1 MLKKIGLGIL
11 IVIVLLQF
19 IPTKKNQTS
28 IVSSNS
34 IEQKYNTPENVQAI
48 LKKAC
53 FDCHSN
59 HTEYPWYSQIQPL
72 GWWIADHVDEGKEEL
87 NFSEFKL
94 MPQKAQLNKLLET
107 VEMIEENEMPLE
119 SYTWIHSNAKLTAE
133 EKELVIEW
141 AKKSQD
147 EILTRGKQ

>member
-59 HTEYPWYSQIQPL
+59 NTVYPWYSHIQPIGFWL
-72 GWWIADHVDEGKEEL
+72 NNHINEGKEEL
-87 NFSEFKL
+87 NFSEFNSYENK
-94 MPQKAQLNKLLET
+94 KARKKMEKVISSQEKGW
-107 VEMIEENEMPLE
+107 MPLS
-119 SYTWIHSNAKLTAE
+119 SYTLIHKDATLTST
-133 EKELVIEW
+133 EKTIIIDW
-141 AKKSQD
+141 AKSVQQLFIK
-147 EILTRGKQ
+147 E

>member
-34 IEQKYNTPENVQAI
+34 IEQKYNTPENVQTI

-59 HTEYPWYSQIQPL
+59 NTVYPWYSHIQPIGFWL
-72 GWWIADHVDEGKEEL
+72 NNHINEGKEEL
-87 NFSEFKL
+87 NFSEFNSYENK
-94 MPQKAQLNKLLET
+94 KARKKMEKVISSQEKGW
-107 VEMIEENEMPLE
+107 MPLS
-119 SYTWIHSNAKLTAE
+119 SYTLIHKDATLTST
-133 EKELVIEW
+133 EKTIIIDW
-141 AKKSQD
+141 AKSVQQLLIK
-147 EILTRGKQ
+147 E

>member
-28 IVSSNS
+28 IVSANS
-34 IEQKYNTPENVQAI
+34 IERKYNTPENVQAI

-59 HTEYPWYSQIQPL
+59 NTVYPWYSHIQPIGFWL
-72 GWWIADHVDEGKEEL
+72 NNHINEGKEEL
-87 NFSEFKL
+87 NFTEFNSYENK
-94 MPQKAQLNKLLET
+94 KARKKMEKVISSQEKGW
-107 VEMIEENEMPLE
+107 MPLS
-119 SYTWIHSNAKLTAE
+119 SYTLIHKDAILSSD
-133 EKELVIEW
+133 EKKTVIDW
-141 AKKSQD
+141 AKSVQVELLKD
-147 EILTRGKQ
+147 

>member
-59 HTEYPWYSQIQPL
+59 NTVYPWYSHIQPIGFWL
-72 GWWIADHVDEGKEEL
+72 NNHINEGKEEL
-87 NFSEFKL
+87 NFSEFNSYENK
-94 MPQKAQLNKLLET
+94 KARKKNGKSNFLSRKR
-107 VEMIEENEMPLE
+107 MDAIIF
-119 SYTWIHSNAKLTAE
+119 IHFNS
-133 EKELVIEW
+133 
-141 AKKSQD
+141 
-147 EILTRGKQ
+147 

>member
-59 HTEYPWYSQIQPL
+59 NTVYPWYSHIQPIGFWL
-72 GWWIADHVDEGKEEL
+72 NNHINEGKEEL
-87 NFSEFKL
+87 NFSEFNSYEIK
-94 MPQKAQLNKLLET
+94 KARKKMEKVISSQEKGW
-107 VEMIEENEMPLE
+107 MPLS
-119 SYTWIHSNAKLTAE
+119 SYTLIHKDATLTST
-133 EKELVIEW
+133 EKTIIIDW
-141 AKKSQD
+141 AKSVQQLLIK
-147 EILTRGKQ
+147 E

>member
-59 HTEYPWYSQIQPL
+59 NTVYPWYSHIQPIGFWL
-72 GWWIADHVDEGKEEL
+72 NNHINEGKEEL
-87 NFSEFKL
+87 NFSEFNSYENK
-94 MPQKAQLNKLLET
+94 KARKK
-107 VEMIEENEMPLE
+107 M
-119 SYTWIHSNAKLTAE
+119 
-133 EKELVIEW
+133 EKVIS
-141 AKKSQD
+141 SQ
-147 EILTRGKQ
+147 EKGCHYLHTL

>member
-34 IEQKYNTPENVQAI
+34 IEQKYNTPKNVQAI

-59 HTEYPWYSQIQPL
+59 NTVYPWYSHIQPIGFWL
-72 GWWIADHVDEGKEEL
+72 NNHINEGKEEL
-87 NFSEFKL
+87 NFSEFNSYENK
-94 MPQKAQLNKLLET
+94 KARKKMEKVISSQEKGW
-107 VEMIEENEMPLE
+107 MPLS
-119 SYTWIHSNAKLTAE
+119 SYTLIHKDATLTST
-133 EKELVIEW
+133 EKTIIIDW
-141 AKKSQD
+141 AKSVQQLLIK
-147 EILTRGKQ
+147 E

>member
-59 HTEYPWYSQIQPL
+59 NTVYPWYSHIQPIGFWL
-72 GWWIADHVDEGKEEL
+72 NNHINEGKEEL
-87 NFSEFKL
+87 NFSEFNSYENK
-94 MPQKAQLNKLLET
+94 KARKKMEKVISSQEKGW
-107 VEMIEENEMPLE
+107 MPLS
-119 SYTWIHSNAKLTAE
+119 SYTLIHKDATLTST
-133 EKELVIEW
+133 EKTIIIDW
-141 AKKSQD
+141 AKSVQQLLIK
-147 EILTRGKQ
+147 E

>member
-28 IVSSNS
+28 IVSANS

-59 HTEYPWYSQIQPL
+59 NTVYPWYSHIQPIGFWL
-72 GWWIADHVDEGKEEL
+72 NNHINEGKEEL
-87 NFSEFKL
+87 NFSEFNSYENK
-94 MPQKAQLNKLLET
+94 KARKKMEKVISSQEKGW
-107 VEMIEENEMPLE
+107 MPLS
-119 SYTWIHSNAKLTAE
+119 SYTLIHKDATLTST
-133 EKELVIEW
+133 EKTIIIDW
-141 AKKSQD
+141 AKSVQQLLIK
-147 EILTRGKQ
+147 E